1 MFAGVFRF
9 SFDEAVPIKD
19 AEMTLH
25 LGMLAAEGLYGKPRV
40 AMEFSYEIQP
50 FDNFIDVDGQTE
62 VGIAVA
68 RIFAGLLLREFGDAA
83 FRITNLPSHDSLNHE
98 VAA

>member
-9 SFDEAVPIKD
+9 TFDESVPIEE

-25 LGMLAAEGLYGKPRV
+25 LAIFAAEGLFGKPRV
-40 AMEFSYEIQP
+40 AMEFHYDIQP
-50 FDNFIDVDGQTE
+50 FDNFIDVHGETE
-62 VGIAVA
+62 VGVAVA
-68 RIFAGLLLREFGDAA
+68 QVFGGLLLREFGESA
-83 FRITNLPSHDSLNHE
+83 FRITNLPSYDSFSHE